1 MPRSFI
7 DHLVVTAPSLE
18 AGAAYVRSALGVA
31 PQGGGEHARM
41 GTHNLLLR
49 LGDAL
54 YLEVIAANPNPSI
67 PAPMRPRW
75 FALDTLDSDAAAALT
90 SWVVRT
96 PDIQASA
103 AACTERLG
111 AIEPMSRGAL
121 NWRITIPAD
130 GRPPLDG
137 LAPALIEWQTD
148 GHPAARLED
157 HGLSLLRLEL
167 FHAEPQRVSRLLSSL
182 ELEGPIA
189 VSLLPAGRATYL
201 VAHIDTPQG
210 LRLLSVHHAVN

>member
-1 MPRSFI
+1 VPRSFI

-18 AGAAYVRSALGVA
+18 IGAAYVRSTLGVA
-31 PQGGGEHARM
+31 PQAGGEHARM

-54 YLEVIAANPNPSI
+54 YLEVIAANPHA
-67 PAPMRPRW
+67 PAPARPRW
-75 FALDTLDSDAAAALT
+75 FALDTLDRDAAAALT

-103 AACTERLG
+103 AACTEKLG
-111 AIEPMSRGAL
+111 SIEAMSRGAL
-121 NWRITIPAD
+121 DWRITIPAD
-130 GRPPLDG
+130 GLPPLDG
-137 LAPALIEWQTD
+137 LAPALIEWQAD
-148 GHPAARLED
+148 VHPAARLAD
-157 HGLSLLRLEL
+157 HGLSLLRFEL

-182 ELEGPIA
+182 ALAGPIT
-189 VSLLPAGRATYL
+189 VTSLPASRAPYL

-210 LRLLSVHHAVN
+210 LRLLSVHHAAN

>member
-7 DHLVVTAPSLE
+7 DHIVVTAPNLE
-18 AGAAYVRSALGVA
+18 VGAAYVRSALGVA
-31 PQGGGEHARM
+31 PQAGGEHARM

-54 YLEVIAANPNPSI
+54 YLEVIAPNPQA

-75 FALDTLDSDAAAALT
+75 FALDTLDRDAAAALT
-90 SWVVRT
+90 AWVVRT

-121 NWRITIPAD
+121 DWRITIPAD
-130 GRPPLDG
+130 GLPPLDG
-137 LAPALIEWQTD
+137 LAPALIEWQTEV
-148 GHPAARLED
+148 HPAARLAD
-157 HGLSLLRLEL
+157 HDLSLVSLEL

-182 ELEGPIA
+182 ELGGAISVASP
-189 VSLLPAGRATYL
+189 PAGRAPYL
-201 VAHIDTPQG
+201 VAQIATPQG
-210 LRLLSVHHAVN
+210 LRLLTVHHAAN

>member
-18 AGAAYVRSALGVA
+18 IGAAYVRSTLGVA
-31 PQGGGEHARM
+31 PQAGGEHVRM

-54 YLEVIAANPNPSI
+54 YLEVIAANPRA
-67 PAPMRPRW
+67 PAPARPRW
-75 FALDTLDSDAAAALT
+75 FALDTLDRDAAAALT

-96 PDIQASA
+96 PAIQASA
-103 AACTERLG
+103 AASSERLG
-111 AIEPMSRGAL
+111 SIEAMSRGTL
-121 NWRITIPAD
+121 DWRITIPAD
-130 GRPPLDG
+130 GLPPLDG
-137 LAPALIEWQTD
+137 LAPALIEWQTEV
-148 GHPAARLED
+148 HPAARLAD
-157 HGLSLLRLEL
+157 HGLSLLGLEL

-182 ELEGPIA
+182 EIEGPIA
-189 VSLLPAGRATYL
+189 VAAPPAGRAAYL

-210 LRLLSVHHAVN
+210 LRLLSVHHAAN

>member
-18 AGAAYVRSALGVA
+18 TGAAYVRNTLGVA
-31 PQGGGEHARM
+31 PQTGGEHARM

-54 YLEVIAANPNPSI
+54 YLEVIAANPHA
-67 PAPMRPRW
+67 PAPARPRW
-75 FALDTLDSDAAAALT
+75 FALDTMDQDAAAALT

-103 AACTERLG
+103 AACSERLG
-111 AIEPMSRGAL
+111 SIEAMSRGAL
-121 NWRITIPAD
+121 DWRITIPAD
-130 GRPPLDG
+130 GLPPLDG
-137 LAPALIEWQTD
+137 LAPALIEWQTEA
-148 GHPAARLED
+148 HPAARLAD
-157 HGLSLLRLEL
+157 HGLSLLRFEL

-182 ELEGPIA
+182 ALEGPIA
-189 VSLLPAGRATYL
+189 VASLPAGRAPYL

-210 LRLLSVHHAVN
+210 LRLLTVHHAAN